1 MELNVIWKH
10 ARTAA
15 LECCEGSVYEMEE
28 PCRISLNGVFYKE
41 SRQVVNLL
49 QGLEPG
55 KEYHVSVERGEEAA
69 EIMFCTDTQD
79 YTLNV
84 RDFGAKGDGV
94 QDDTTYI
101 QAAIMSC
108 PRNSRVLI
116 PEGTYRVTSLF
127 LKDHTRSCRTTNLF
141 CIQPPV
147 FPGSIS
153 INCTFS
159 ANRHILYA
167 DSIHDSG
174 KHILGFS
181 FPGSENIFVFLILTL
196 VSSP

>member
-79 YTLNV
+79 YT
-84 RDFGAKGDGV
+84 FWCKGRWRTGRYDIYSGSDHV
-94 QDDTTYI
+94 MPEKQ
-101 QAAIMSC
+101 SC
-108 PRNSRVLI
+108 
-116 PEGTYRVTSLF
+116 
-127 LKDHTRSCRTTNLF
+127 
-141 CIQPPV
+141 
-147 FPGSIS
+147 
-153 INCTFS
+153 
-159 ANRHILYA
+159 A
-167 DSIHDSG
+167 DSG
-174 KHILGFS
+174 R
-181 FPGSENIFVFLILTL
+181 N
-196 VSSP
+196 VSSDQSVSERSSHNGAGKRCSAFGIYRA

>member
-94 QDDTTYI
+94 QDRK
-101 QAAIMSC
+101 S
-108 PRNSRVLI
+108 V
-116 PEGTYRVTSLF
+116 V
-127 LKDHTRSCRTTNLF
+127 
-141 CIQPPV
+141 
-147 FPGSIS
+147 
-153 INCTFS
+153 
-159 ANRHILYA
+159 
-167 DSIHDSG
+167 
-174 KHILGFS
+174 
-181 FPGSENIFVFLILTL
+181 
-196 VSSP
+196 

>member
-84 RDFGAKGDGV
+84 RDFGAKGV
-94 QDDTTYI
+94 
-101 QAAIMSC
+101 A
-108 PRNSRVLI
+108 
-116 PEGTYRVTSLF
+116 YRTIRHIF
-127 LKDHTRSCRTTNLF
+127 RQRSCHARETVV
-141 CIQPPV
+141 C
-147 FPGSIS
+147 
-153 INCTFS
+153 
-159 ANRHILYA
+159 
-167 DSIHDSG
+167 
-174 KHILGFS
+174 
-181 FPGSENIFVFLILTL
+181 
-196 VSSP
+196 

>member
-79 YTLNV
+79 YRMCVIL
-84 RDFGAKGDGV
+84 V
-94 QDDTTYI
+94 QREM
-101 QAAIMSC
+101 A
-108 PRNSRVLI
+108 
-116 PEGTYRVTSLF
+116 YRTIRHIF
-127 LKDHTRSCRTTNLF
+127 RQRSCHARETVV
-141 CIQPPV
+141 C
-147 FPGSIS
+147 
-153 INCTFS
+153 
-159 ANRHILYA
+159 
-167 DSIHDSG
+167 
-174 KHILGFS
+174 
-181 FPGSENIFVFLILTL
+181 
-196 VSSP
+196 

>member
-1 MELNVIWKH
+1 M
-10 ARTAA
+10 
-15 LECCEGSVYEMEE
+15 
-28 PCRISLNGVFYKE
+28 
-41 SRQVVNLL
+41 NLL

-127 LKDHTRSCRTTNLF
+127 LKDHLTMELAKVQCF
-141 CIQPPV
+141 
-147 FPGSIS
+147 
-153 INCTFS
+153 
-159 ANRHILYA
+159 RHIQ
-167 DSIHDSG
+167 SVRG
-174 KHILGFS
+174 FRILRG
-181 FPGSENIFVFLILTL
+181 TYQK
-196 VSSP
+196 

>member
-127 LKDHTRSCRTTNLF
+127 LKDHLTMELAKVQCF
-141 CIQPPV
+141 
-147 FPGSIS
+147 
-153 INCTFS
+153 
-159 ANRHILYA
+159 RHIQ
-167 DSIHDSG
+167 SVR
-174 KHILGFS
+174 GFQ
-181 FPGSENIFVFLILTL
+181 F
-196 VSSP
+196 

>member
-101 QAAIMSC
+101 QAADHVMPEKQSC
-108 PRNSRVLI
+108 
-116 PEGTYRVTSLF
+116 
-127 LKDHTRSCRTTNLF
+127 
-141 CIQPPV
+141 
-147 FPGSIS
+147 
-153 INCTFS
+153 
-159 ANRHILYA
+159 A
-167 DSIHDSG
+167 DSG
-174 KHILGFS
+174 R
-181 FPGSENIFVFLILTL
+181 N
-196 VSSP
+196 VSSDQSVSERSSHNGAGKRCSAFGIYRA